1 MVKHNN
7 VVPNAHFNKQW
18 QERIHVTLEQ
28 PMRKKRRRM
37 ARKAKAARVAPR
49 PTQLL
54 RPVVH
59 CPTQR
64 YNMRVRYGRGF
75 TFEELRSAKI
85 NPKVARS
92 IGIAVDHRRT
102 NKSTQSHDANVK
114 RLQTYMEK
122 LVVFPTRGNAFK
134 KGKVGQL
141 TSAED
146 ACKAVEGSSTQ
157 DLAAAVPLSANAS
170 EKVRFARIT
179 QALVDAPI
187 FETLRKERI
196 HAKRRGQLDRRL
208 ELRKKKEA
216 EASKSKKKKK
226 KKGKK

>member
-18 QERIHVTLEQ
+18 QNRIHVTLEQ

-37 ARKAKAARVAPR
+37 ARKAKASRVAPR
-49 PTQLL
+49 PTELL

-75 TFEELRSAKI
+75 TFAELKSAGI

-102 NKSTQSHDANVK
+102 NKSTQSHDANVA
-114 RLQTYMEK
+114 RLQAYKEK
-122 LVVFPTRGNAFK
+122 LIVFPNKNGK
-134 KGKVGQL
+134 KDAL
-141 TSAED
+141 TSD
-146 ACKAVEGSSTQ
+146 ASAVQSAPAQSA
-157 DLAAAVPLSANAS
+157 DLKTAIPLSAGS

-179 QALVDAPI
+179 QALVDAPV
-187 FETLRKERI
+187 FETLRKQRV
-196 HAKRRGQLDRRL
+196 HAKMRGKLDQRL
-208 ELRKKKEA
+208 ETRKRKEA
-216 EASKSKKKKK
+216 EAASSKKKKK